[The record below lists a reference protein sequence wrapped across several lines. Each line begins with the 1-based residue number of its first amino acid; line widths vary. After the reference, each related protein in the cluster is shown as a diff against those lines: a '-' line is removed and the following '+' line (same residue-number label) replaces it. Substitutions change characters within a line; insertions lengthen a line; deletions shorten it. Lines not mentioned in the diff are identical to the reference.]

1 MIYLCKHFII
11 QFHFL
16 AFERSDLLFWMPSP
30 VTVTLFYHE
39 DTYHDI
45 LLRIRVHFKPKNSKL
60 SAVTIG
66 VSVGYSIN

>member
-1 MIYLCKHFII
+1 M
-11 QFHFL
+11 
-16 AFERSDLLFWMPSP
+16 FWMPSP